1 MMDKTAFGTTMWRSN
16 AFLLSVKATVTPAQF
31 TRFNKIYHEPF
42 FLLSSSLDNNGTII
56 RFDISGSTQKPYV
69 VKLDANGRMWCNC
82 MDAAVNCAKAN
93 CVCKHICFVAFRVIR
108 SEQSAFFANK
118 VLTGAEVTDI
128 FTRVTADG
136 LANDASRTSVAPTPV
151 ARMEA
156 RNLGDDCPVCFD
168 ELRTDQKEY
177 IRVCSEC
184 CNGAHE
190 ECIRRWIA
198 HAPRPSCIF
207 CRARLSR

>member
-1 MMDKTAFGTTMWRSN
+1 MWRSN
-16 AFLLSVKATVTPAQF
+16 SFFLSVKATVTPAQF

-42 FLLSSSLDNNGTII
+42 FLLSSSVESNGRTI

-69 VKLDANGRMWCNC
+69 VKLDANGGMRCNC

-93 CVCKHICFVAFRVIR
+93 CVCKHICFVAFRVVR
-108 SEQSAFFANK
+108 SEQSTFFANK
-118 VLTGAEVTDI
+118 TLNATDVADI

-136 LANDASRTSVAPTPV
+136 LANDASRTSD
-151 ARMEA
+151 ARPPAAAAAAATVTSVEA
-156 RNLGDDCPVCFD
+156 RNIGDDCPVCFD
-168 ELRTDQKEY
+168 ELRADQKEN
-177 IRVCSEC
+177 IRVCGEC
-184 CNGAHE
+184 SNGAHE

-207 CRARLSR
+207 CRARLQR